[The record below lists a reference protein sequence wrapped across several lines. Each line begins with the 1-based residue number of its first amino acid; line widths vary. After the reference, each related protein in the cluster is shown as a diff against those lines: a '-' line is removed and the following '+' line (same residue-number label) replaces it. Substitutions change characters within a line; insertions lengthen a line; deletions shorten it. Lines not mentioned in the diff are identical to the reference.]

1 MVTPVFITQTQD
13 DDQSFLS
20 DQIHDLKLLDTTS
33 MSTLTK
39 RTSHFTEE
47 CTASAM
53 ALLPFEKGFAFP
65 IKANCKLDATPTTS
79 KPLYLNSET
88 MFPTTSFSPE
98 TVRSVSSPNI
108 TTYHTPLRGITLPNH
123 SNTTSSEEWE
133 CCRAQP
139 YYEHSCK
146 NNPRFL
152 LAMAHDVINPQTGFP
167 FSHNSEPFISYYKKN
182 EFKVGNNNL
191 ICEVIRRA
199 RLDTGWVGGRWGNN
213 DQPQPKSW
221 SKTKCLEWLSNNPIK
236 NDIDYQYIV
245 DTVTKLIQSVCSS
258 NQERVGFHSTNN
270 LGQDKIALASPLVS
284 LSTIPIDS
292 QCFLM
297 EKKPDS
303 DRNRTKIVTKRNGSM
318 DPETFKLLIAHQKE
332 YTLQAKEIQ
341 SHDPV
346 TINRKKNGIL
356 FGLQLPKRQEKR
368 NVMLSLFGKKRNRLL
383 KKQKL
388 IFWNGY
394 TILKRP
400 CCCPTIDRSINITN
414 YSNYS

>member
-1 MVTPVFITQTQD
+1 
-13 DDQSFLS
+13 
-20 DQIHDLKLLDTTS
+20 
-33 MSTLTK
+33 
-39 RTSHFTEE
+39 
-47 CTASAM
+47 
-53 ALLPFEKGFAFP
+53 
-65 IKANCKLDATPTTS
+65 
-79 KPLYLNSET
+79 
-88 MFPTTSFSPE
+88 
-98 TVRSVSSPNI
+98 
-108 TTYHTPLRGITLPNH
+108 
-123 SNTTSSEEWE
+123 
-133 CCRAQP
+133 
-139 YYEHSCK
+139 
-146 NNPRFL
+146 
-152 LAMAHDVINPQTGFP
+152 MAHDVINPQTGFP

-383 KKQKL
+383 KKSK
-388 IFWNGY
+388 
-394 TILKRP
+394 
-400 CCCPTIDRSINITN
+400 S
-414 YSNYS
+414 

>member
-47 CTASAM
+47 CTASAT

-65 IKANCKLDATPTTS
+65 IKANCKSDATPTTS

-98 TVRSVSSPNI
+98 TVRSISSPNI
-108 TTYHTPLRGITLPNH
+108 TTCHTPLRGITLPNH

-346 TINRKKNGIL
+346 TINRKKKWNT
-356 FGLQLPKRQEKR
+356 FWTAATKKARKKKR
-368 NVMLSLFGKKRNRLL
+368 NVKFVWEKKEQAAQKAEVDFLERLHDLKTPMLLSDN
-383 KKQKL
+383 
-388 IFWNGY
+388 
-394 TILKRP
+394 
-400 CCCPTIDRSINITN
+400 
-414 YSNYS
+414 